1 MLRILHSE
9 HFSRGTD
16 LKITDLAKLDIA
28 VTKLIQFA
36 QLESNP
42 VEVETLIT
50 GQSLQKRK

>member
-1 MLRILHSE
+1 MLRVEPSE

-16 LKITDLAKLDIA
+16 LWITDLAKLDFA

-42 VEVETLIT
+42 AEVETLTT
-50 GQSLQKRK
+50 GKSLEKRN